1 MAPPALAT
9 LTLFV
14 DLQVDG
20 WILRVLGAGGLV
32 VAGAVVGWVVRWVG
46 VRLLRVWSDRL
57 SGGAVS
63 FVGGEFQ
70 SQFGGAHLDETSLSL
85 FGRSLFVLVF
95 LVFVAAA
102 TETLELP
109 VVSTWVLGLAGYLPQ
124 VFAAALVMV
133 LGLLAGSVLRIAVA
147 QGASTAGLEYAA
159 PFGRMVQLGVIGV
172 SAVVAVDQLGI
183 EVSFLGHSLPVL
195 DFDGRMIGV
204 IRSPEVVEAAERAA
218 TADIQKMVGAGSDE
232 RALSPPL
239 LAVRKR
245 LPWLYAN
252 LLTAFIAASVVG
264 IFEDTIARFTAR
276 AVLLPV
282 VAGQAGNSGA
292 QTLAVAMRGL
302 ALREFRVSQWRRGD
316 RSRGKSGGLP
326 LVGIS
331 RARGEDRDVDDH
343 GDARSRSGGDA
354 YPHLAA
360 GARAGSRPV
369 LVDRAHDGDRRG
381 RLPHVPGARHAP
393 LAFHLTTPALS
404 AARLPCYHVTD
415 GARLGCPSDGLRLD
429 LLPVRRRF

>member
-1 MAPPALAT
+1 M
-9 LTLFV
+9 
-14 DLQVDG
+14 
-20 WILRVLGAGGLV
+20 
-32 VAGAVVGWVVRWVG
+32 
-46 VRLLRVWSDRL
+46 
-57 SGGAVS
+57 
-63 FVGGEFQ
+63 
-70 SQFGGAHLDETSLSL
+70 
-85 FGRSLFVLVF
+85 LVF

-245 LPWLYAN
+245 LP
-252 LLTAFIAASVVG
+252 
-264 IFEDTIARFTAR
+264 
-276 AVLLPV
+276 
-282 VAGQAGNSGA
+282 
-292 QTLAVAMRGL
+292 
-302 ALREFRVSQWRRGD
+302 
-316 RSRGKSGGLP
+316 
-326 LVGIS
+326 
-331 RARGEDRDVDDH
+331 
-343 GDARSRSGGDA
+343 
-354 YPHLAA
+354 
-360 GARAGSRPV
+360 
-369 LVDRAHDGDRRG
+369 
-381 RLPHVPGARHAP
+381 
-393 LAFHLTTPALS
+393 
-404 AARLPCYHVTD
+404 
-415 GARLGCPSDGLRLD
+415 
-429 LLPVRRRF
+429 